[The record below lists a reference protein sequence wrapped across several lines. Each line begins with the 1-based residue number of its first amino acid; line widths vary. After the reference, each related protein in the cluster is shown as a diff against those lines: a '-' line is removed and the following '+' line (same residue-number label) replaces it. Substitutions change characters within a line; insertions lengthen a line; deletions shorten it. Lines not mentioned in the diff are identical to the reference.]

1 MTNELRR
8 LHLEYQDLVAAQ
20 RLDESELD
28 YSRLEMHKTLL
39 AEMDKISSACISIFD
54 LHLGS
59 HTYLSSKFFDLLE
72 YDPKALANNEIAY
85 INSRVHPDDL
95 LTLTRNGLETMRFY
109 IGQPIDTKRDF
120 KLVSEYR
127 ITKGD
132 NSYVRVIEQMQ
143 ALELDSRGNVWLSLS
158 FMEIAP
164 NQDLTAPATSSV
176 VNFKTGEVFPVG
188 RSGVLTSRE
197 KEILGLV
204 RDGLAS
210 KHIAGEL
217 SISVHT
223 VNTHRQKILEKL
235 NVGNSVEAVRYAQQ
249 LGLLS

>member
-1 MTNELRR
+1 MTSELQK

-20 RLDESELD
+20 MLNESELD
-28 YSRLEMHKTLL
+28 YDRLEMHKTLL
-39 AEMDKISSACISIFD
+39 GEMDKISSACISIFD
-54 LHLGS
+54 LNQGT

-72 YDPKALANNEIAY
+72 YDREALAENEIGY
-85 INSRVHPDDL
+85 INSRVHPEDL

-109 IGQPIDTKRDF
+109 MTQPIESKRDF

-132 NSYVRVIEQMQ
+132 NSFVRVIEQMQ

-158 FMEIAP
+158 FMEFAP
-164 NQDLTAPATSSV
+164 NQDITAPATSSV

-188 RSGVLTSRE
+188 RSGVLTDRE
-197 KEILGLV
+197 REILGLV
-204 RDGLAS
+204 RDGMAS
-210 KHIAGEL
+210 KHIAGQL